1 MRNVAIYRYPQGGIA
16 LSRWTRW
23 TGYLLKTFAGLSVA
37 WFDFALL
44 LLAVRESLM
53 LSYLLPSTWASA
65 ISNAL
70 PFG

>member
-1 MRNVAIYRYPQGGIA
+1 MRSVGIYRYPRDGIA

-23 TGYLLKTFAGLSVA
+23 TGYFLKTFVGLSVV

-53 LSYLLPSTWASA
+53 LSSVLPSTWVLA

>member
-1 MRNVAIYRYPQGGIA
+1 MRSVKVYRYPQAGIA

-23 TGYLLKTFAGLSVA
+23 IEYLLKTLVGLSVV

-53 LSYLLPSTWASA
+53 LSYLLPSTWVSA
-65 ISNAL
+65 ISSVL

>member
-1 MRNVAIYRYPQGGIA
+1 MNAKIYRYPQGGIA

-23 TGYLLKTFAGLSVA
+23 IGYLLKTLAGLSVV

-44 LLAVRESLM
+44 LLAIKESSI
-53 LSYLLPSTWASA
+53 LSSVLPSTWVLV
-65 ISNAL
+65 ISSVL

>member
-1 MRNVAIYRYPQGGIA
+1 MRSVGIYRYPRAGTGF
-16 LSRWTRW
+16 SRWTRW
-23 TGYLLKTFAGLSVA
+23 TGYFLKTLAGLSVV

-44 LLAVRESLM
+44 LLAVKESSM

>member
-1 MRNVAIYRYPQGGIA
+1 MNARSN
-16 LSRWTRW
+16 
-23 TGYLLKTFAGLSVA
+23 LLKTLVGLSVV

-44 LLAVRESLM
+44 LLAVRESSM
-53 LSYLLPSTWASA
+53 LSYLLPSTWVSA

>member
-23 TGYLLKTFAGLSVA
+23 TGYFLKTLAGLSVA

-53 LSYLLPSTWASA
+53 LSYLLPSTWGLA
-65 ISNAL
+65 ISNVL